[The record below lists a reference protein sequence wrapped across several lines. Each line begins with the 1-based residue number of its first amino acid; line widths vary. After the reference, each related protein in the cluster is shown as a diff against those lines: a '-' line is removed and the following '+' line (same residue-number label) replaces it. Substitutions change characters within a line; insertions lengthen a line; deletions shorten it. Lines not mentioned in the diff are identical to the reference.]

1 MKHSPNK
8 TGVVDVYAPKSPLAP
23 VVLDSPHSGTDYPAD
38 FGYSIAMEHLRY
50 GVDFEIDNLFG
61 SAPTFGAWLVAARFP
76 RSYIDPNRSTAD
88 LDTRMIDGE
97 WPETIDPSV
106 KSASGHGL
114 IWKVA
119 GRSSRPIYNRLLSVA
134 EVRNRIESYWRPY
147 RQVLADRLEKT
158 AADFGGYWHINCH
171 SMPSHWPHGFEGAGT
186 SVPYDVIIGT
196 RDGMTCS
203 QEVAHHARDLLAGL
217 GLNVAVD
224 VGFKGVDLI
233 VDHGD
238 PAADRHSL
246 QIEINRGLYMDEI
259 RFQRSDGYEPLRD
272 ALTQFIDSFTAD
284 ARAAYKIPARRS
296 NGLFHTF

>member
-1 MKHSPNK
+1 MKHTPNK

-23 VVLDSPHSGTDYPAD
+23 VVMDSPHSGTDYPAD
-38 FGYSIAMEHLRY
+38 FGYSIAIEHLRY
-50 GVDFEIDNLFG
+50 GVDFEIDTLFG

-76 RSYIDPNRSTAD
+76 RSYIDPNRSPND

-97 WPETIDPSV
+97 WPDRIEPSD
-106 KSASGHGL
+106 KTANGHGL

-134 EVRNRIESYWRPY
+134 EVSNRIEGYWRPY

-158 AADFGGYWHINCH
+158 ATDFGGYWHINCH
-171 SMPSHWPHGFEGAGT
+171 SMPSLWPHGFEGAGT
-186 SVPYDVIIGT
+186 AVPYDAIIGT

-224 VGFKGVDLI
+224 VGFKGVDLVI
-233 VDHGD
+233 DHGD
-238 PAADRHSL
+238 PASNRHSL
-246 QIEINRGLYMDEI
+246 QIEINRGLYMDEA
-259 RFQRSDGYEPLRD
+259 RFQRSAGFEPLRD

-284 ARAAYKIPARRS
+284 ARAAFKIPARRS